1 MIISMSELP
10 ASAPDNMASEQPL
23 TPSGFNEESLHT
35 SLPSPE
41 AQISA
46 YAGWLERRGIDPA
59 GIPHLTMRPQEF
71 TDFRN
76 VLPDQMNYTRRAY
89 GIPEDDQDNCQYALI
104 NIEPDDPNQAHAPIL
119 TVVNDADFGTM
130 IDDETIDADF
140 QQLDRGPQAP
150 DLTGGALKTVEISD
164 ALHSTGQG
172 LQAFAQRLMKGNAT
186 DPFSSQYGDIGVR
199 AGGVA
204 PGQKDAFVWTVSPIT
219 KSVELTLAFPS
230 QYDSVCVVRGQRRE
244 AINGKPAMAQI
255 DNPVEVLK
263 IEGENL
269 RELQSLYKNL
279 YSEPDFALTEVQ
291 RQKRDELFNDTVMS
305 LISDEASENRSTQE
319 AQARRMREQ
328 ASRTRQMPLS

>member
-119 TVVNDADFGTM
+119 TVVNDADFGTT
-130 IDDETIDADF
+130 IDSETIDADF
-140 QQLDRGPQAP
+140 QQPDRGPQAP

-204 PGQKDAFVWTVSPIT
+204 PGQKDAFVRLCSTRS
-219 KSVELTLAFPS
+219 KARSH
-230 QYDSVCVVRGQRRE
+230 
-244 AINGKPAMAQI
+244 
-255 DNPVEVLK
+255 
-263 IEGENL
+263 
-269 RELQSLYKNL
+269 
-279 YSEPDFALTEVQ
+279 
-291 RQKRDELFNDTVMS
+291 KR
-305 LISDEASENRSTQE
+305 
-319 AQARRMREQ
+319 
-328 ASRTRQMPLS
+328 